1 MGFAIHR
8 FVSQPDPNLC
18 CGICAGILQDAVV
31 TRCGHCFCQVC
42 LGTWLERPGAGACP
56 QCRSPMRS
64 DEASAVWSIRGLVNN
79 MCIECDFQEKGC
91 QLVMKVEAMEEHT
104 KRCGYAPVDCAGCG
118 VTVSRLALPSHQM
131 KCEEITAVV
140 SGGIDIECRS
150 PNKDKSNQRL
160 ELRLARRELEIKR
173 LKDNLDESLSRNR
186 RYEKELTK
194 TRKELQKVQEEL
206 FSRPNDGD
214 SDFDSI
220 YLYGTNAES
229 IARLSVLIARNLLNK
244 PDSIDA
250 DSIFTAIKR
259 CYDRF
264 ARCGLDYEHDVHM
277 LLATAYASDWF
288 NDQHRIS
295 FHCWLQS
302 IARYRRFAA
311 LGGEGVG
318 KRTVRPATVTL
329 STSIRQTW

>member
-1 MGFAIHR
+1 MGFSVHR
-8 FVSQPDPNLC
+8 FVSQPDANLC
-18 CGICAGILQDAVV
+18 CGICAGILEDAVV
-31 TRCGHCFCQVC
+31 TRCGHCFCQLC
-42 LGTWLERPGAGACP
+42 LSTWLERPGAGACP
-56 QCRSPMRS
+56 QCRSSMS
-64 DEASAVWSIRGLVNN
+64 AGEASAVWSIRGLVNN
-79 MCIECDFQEKGC
+79 MCIECDYHEKGC
-91 QLVMKVEAMEEHT
+91 QLVMKVEAIEEHI
-104 KRCGYAPVDCAGCG
+104 KRCGYAPVECAGCG

-131 KCEEITAVV
+131 KCEEISAVV
-140 SGGIDIECRS
+140 SGQIETSC
-150 PNKDKSNQRL
+150 NKDKPNQRL

-186 RYEKELTK
+186 RYEKELST

-206 FSRPNDGD
+206 FSRQNNE

-220 YLYGTNAES
+220 YLCGTTAES
-229 IARLSVLIARNLLNK
+229 IAQLSVLIARNLLSK
-244 PDSIDA
+244 PDSIEADA
-250 DSIFTAIKR
+250 VFTAIKR

-277 LLATAYASDWF
+277 LLSTAYASDWF
-288 NDQHRIS
+288 NDQHRVS